1 MARRSAKTDPR
12 TSGVVTDD
20 GGRPVT
26 DEGGRLVFRNA
37 SGELVLDPEGTP
49 PQGEPTATGT
59 DNGPSE
65 S

>member
-1 MARRSAKTDPR
+1 MARRKAADDPR
-12 TSGVVTDD
+12 TGGVVTDD

-26 DEGGRLVFRNA
+26 DEGGRLVFRNQ
-37 SGELVLDPEGTP
+37 GGDLVLDPTGTAP
-49 PQGEPTATGT
+49 LGEPKATGT